1 MVSMPLSAQTQR
13 LCCYS
18 TWSIFK
24 NGLENIF
31 ILHDQCMLKP
41 FYHIACLRASNKKTK
56 LCFKT
61 ASTSKCKVLQQWKL
75 TQFEFLTPSKLL
87 TAPLTD
93 LHSVS
98 FKSLSVNVKLLNWKR
113 KWPKMKQEFLHWART
128 EGLTEQI
135 SRASCF
141 TVMTAFT
148 GYFIVT
154 AE

>member
-1 MVSMPLSAQTQR
+1 MVSMPLSAHTEAMLLQYMKHFQEWSR
-13 LCCYS
+13 EYFYS
-18 TWSIFK
+18 PWPVHAEALLS
-24 NGLENIF
+24 
-31 ILHDQCMLKP
+31 
-41 FYHIACLRASNKKTK
+41 YCLPAGSNKKTK

-75 TQFEFLTPSKLL
+75 TQFEFLTPSKML

-141 TVMTAFT
+141 NVMTAFT

>member
-56 LCFKT
+56 LSFHCCKT
-61 ASTSKCKVLQQWKL
+61 LHLEVLAVLKQ
-75 TQFEFLTPSKLL
+75 TQFEFLTPSKML